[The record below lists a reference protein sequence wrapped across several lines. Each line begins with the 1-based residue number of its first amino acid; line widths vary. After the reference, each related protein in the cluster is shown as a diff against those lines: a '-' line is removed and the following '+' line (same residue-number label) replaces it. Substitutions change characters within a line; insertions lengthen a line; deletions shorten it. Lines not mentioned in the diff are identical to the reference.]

1 MNGERYFPEIIDER
15 SSSLSL
21 SPLTAIIRDLRRKNV
36 VTATAASGQQM
47 SLLDSSDPW
56 GSSEALG
63 VDENHA
69 GVASYSA
76 PRCSCSVKR
85 TNRRRNE
92 SFSFAARRPSLKFST
107 PIRTKRNGDH
117 NKENGESK
125 VAEQENPC
133 PICGKEVNSSNYGSR
148 SPGQIRLSSWL
159 DSTRVP
165 QIETPKHAEAL
176 LKDTPQLRIISP
188 ASTDMQGA
196 GTTSPNNLLSM
207 ILPSNTNGINDTEA
221 NRNSKAFASDYRAS
235 LARDRA
241 NHQAATELSSLLW
254 ILAHEM
260 SLEDYG
266 SVESEVFT
274 SVFALVHSQD
284 NKMRMAGLAALD
296 ALIGAPSADEEK
308 KAIKFANTLSNGLRS
323 ALGDYEFLSAVSKA
337 LGHMATRTANV
348 DFVESEVTRALEW
361 LRTERSDRR

>member
-1 MNGERYFPEIIDER
+1 VGDSICPKCEKVKTTTVD
-15 SSSLSL
+15 SK
-21 SPLTAIIRDLRRKNV
+21 SPSQLR
-36 VTATAASGQQM
+36 
-47 SLLDSSDPW
+47 L
-56 GSSEALG
+56 
-63 VDENHA
+63 
-69 GVASYSA
+69 
-76 PRCSCSVKR
+76 
-85 TNRRRNE
+85 
-92 SFSFAARRPSLKFST
+92 
-107 PIRTKRNGDH
+107 I
-117 NKENGESK
+117 
-125 VAEQENPC
+125 
-133 PICGKEVNSSNYGSR
+133 
-148 SPGQIRLSSWL
+148 SWL
-159 DSTRVP
+159 NSTRLAQVESP
-165 QIETPKHAEAL
+165 SHAEAL
-176 LKDTPQLRIISP
+176 LQDTPQLRIISS

-196 GTTSPNNLLSM
+196 GSSSPKNLLSL
-207 ILPSNTNGINDTEA
+207 ILPSASSNGGSKSGNGEVNGNSRSNT
-221 NRNSKAFASDYRAS
+221 SDYRAS
-235 LARDRA
+235 LVRDRA
-241 NHQAATELSSLLW
+241 NQQAAAELSSLLW

-284 NKMRMAGLAALD
+284 NVKRMAGLAALD